1 MDFGIIAY
9 ILRNNQDIR
18 YILIHSWGLMLQMR
32 LAVFSKFLGF
42 TFIPGASSSS
52 IHFITWSLY
61 LYAKNIYTVLIKSS
75 IFVTK
80 RLVGA
85 IWCLNVTVL
94 FTFAKPYLNFVY
106 HGICRIC
113 PIILVL
119 RGSLCFLLQFS
130 WWLVLYCKR
139 ALADVST
146 KALRENTHR

>member
-18 YILIHSWGLMLQMR
+18 YILIHSWGLMLQMK

-42 TFIPGASSSS
+42 TFISGASSSS

-61 LYAKNIYTVLIKSS
+61 LYAKNIYIYTVLIKSS

-113 PIILVL
+113 PVILVL
-119 RGSLCFLLQFS
+119 RGSSCFFVAVF
-130 WWLVLYCKR
+130 LVACFVL
-139 ALADVST
+139 
-146 KALRENTHR
+146 